1 MIGAKLLIHNFIG
14 FSFSTMTK
22 LLRAFQGFDA
32 YNKKD
37 PKIYTSNGVTY
48 PQEYFLALKL
58 HEWVLKLKPDA
69 SEELLLA
76 SRSQHIG
83 RWEIPRESYPDG
95 RDAYLKWRRDL
106 ALFHAEKAS
115 SIMHGAGYDD
125 EKITP
130 VRQIIL
136 KQKLKVD
143 ADVQTMENALC
154 LVFLEFQY
162 EDFYPKHSP
171 GKVVNILRKSLLKM
185 DSHGH
190 EFALALNFS
199 EKGLAY
205 INEALNSIK
214 QDQ

>member
-1 MIGAKLLIHNFIG
+1 
-14 FSFSTMTK
+14 MTK
-22 LLRAFQGFDA
+22 LELAFQKFDA

-37 PKIYTSNGVTY
+37 PHIIIWGDLSY

-58 HEWVLKLKPDA
+58 YEWVLKLNPDA

-83 RWEIPRESYPDG
+83 RWETPRESYPEG
-95 RDAYLKWRRDL
+95 REAYLKWRKDL

-115 SIMHGAGYDD
+115 SIMKEVGYSD
-125 EKITP
+125 EQIARIK
-130 VRQIIL
+130 QIIL

-162 EDFYPKHSP
+162 EDFFPKYPAE
-171 GKVVNILRKSLLKM
+171 KVVNILRKSLLKM

-190 EFALALNFS
+190 QFALTLNFS
-199 EKGLAY
+199 EKGLYY

-214 QDQ
+214 QTK